1 MADVRALVP
10 AVVEA
15 ATRAPSV
22 HNTQPWRFVAHDDV
36 VELWDDPGRGLPVL
50 DPVGRARLIS
60 CGAALALAEVAAAGL
75 GVSTRTTLL
84 PDDGTPEHLADL
96 QLGAPH
102 APDDSQRAAG
112 GQVLGSPVIGQQR
125 GPGADSET
133 GRRHLGERQGRATAD
148 QPGPADRVQHRQSAA
163 RVVPTARRRRR
174 ARRTRH
180 GWVLC
185 TDGARVAASTTA
197 GTSART

>member
-36 VELWDDPGRGLPVL
+36 VELWDDPARGLPVL

-84 PDDGTPEHLADL
+84 PDAAAPDHLADL

-102 APDDSQRAAG
+102 DPGRLAAG
-112 GQVLGSPVIGQQR
+112 AGGRDRAPAHRARRLRRV
-125 GPGADSET
+125 DST
-133 GRRHLGERQGRATAD
+133 CRPRRCAPWPTRCRATAA
-148 QPGPADRVQHRQSAA
+148 GCGSSSR
-163 RVVPTARRRRR
+163 PT
-174 ARRTRH
+174 TRP
-180 GWVLC
+180 
-185 TDGARVAASTTA
+185 R
-197 GTSART
+197 